1 MCGRTALPTGGA
13 RRAKGKRRRG
23 PLEED
28 SGGSFFSARQD
39 AARRLGHSVS
49 RLIEPASCPR
59 DPVLLSRWQTPS
71 RPSGFVS

>member
-28 SGGSFFSARQD
+28 SGGSFFSARGG

-49 RLIEPASCPR
+49 PLIEPHLVP
-59 DPVLLSRWQTPS
+59 P
-71 RPSGFVS
+71 